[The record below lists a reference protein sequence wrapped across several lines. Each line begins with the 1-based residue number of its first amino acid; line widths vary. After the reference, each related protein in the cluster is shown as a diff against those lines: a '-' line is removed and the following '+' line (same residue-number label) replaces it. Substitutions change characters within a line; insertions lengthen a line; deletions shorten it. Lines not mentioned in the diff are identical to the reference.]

1 MIYRDIRE
9 KLELTRE
16 EAAELLESIS
26 PERLVRIENGKFPI
40 QPDEVCIMAQ
50 KYKEPSL
57 CNYYCAN
64 ECPIGQKYV
73 PEVKMQD
80 LSDIVLQML
89 AFVNTMKN
97 KQDRLIE
104 IAADGEIT
112 DEELLDF
119 IRIREDLSRISVTAQ
134 ALTLWTEKM
143 IAEGKIDWNRYEK
156 LKKTFD

>member
-143 IAEGKIDWNRYEK
+143 IAEGKIDWDRYEK
-156 LKKTFD
+156 LKQTLK

>member
-9 KLELTRE
+9 KLGLTRE

>member
-9 KLELTRE
+9 KLDLTRE
-16 EAAELLESIS
+16 EAGALLESIS
-26 PERLVRIENGKFPI
+26 PERLVRIESGRFPI

-73 PEVKMQD
+73 PEVKPQD

-89 AFVNTMKN
+89 ASVNAMKN
-97 KQDRLIE
+97 RQDRLIE
-104 IAADGEIT
+104 IAADGAIT

-119 IRIREDLSRISVTAQ
+119 IQIREELSRISVSAQ

-143 IAEGKIDWNRYEK
+143 MAEGKIDIARYEK
-156 LKKTFD
+156 LKKTLV

>member
-16 EAAELLESIS
+16 EASELLQAIS
-26 PERLVRIENGKFPI
+26 PERLSRIESGKFAI
-40 QPDEVCIMAQ
+40 NPDEVCLMAE

-57 CNYYCAN
+57 CNYYCSH

-80 LSDIVLQML
+80 LSAIVLNML
-89 AFVNTMKN
+89 DSVNSMKN
-97 KQDRLIE
+97 NQERLIE
-104 IAADGEIT
+104 IAADGEIE
-112 DEELLDF
+112 DAELLDF
-119 IRIREDLSRISVTAQ
+119 IKIREELSRISETAQ

-143 IAEGKIDWNRYEK
+143 IADGKIDMARYNK
-156 LKKTFD
+156 IKNNS

>member
-16 EAAELLESIS
+16 EASELLQAIS
-26 PERLVRIENGKFPI
+26 PERLSRIESGKFAI
-40 QPDEVCIMAQ
+40 NPDEVCLMAE

-57 CNYYCAN
+57 CNYYCSH

-80 LSDIVLQML
+80 LSAIVLNML
-89 AFVNTMKN
+89 DSVNSMKN
-97 KQDRLIE
+97 NQERLIE
-104 IAADGEIT
+104 IAADGEIE
-112 DEELLDF
+112 DAELLDF
-119 IRIREDLSRISVTAQ
+119 IKIREELSRISETAQ

-143 IAEGKIDWNRYEK
+143 IADGKIDMARYTK
-156 LKKTFD
+156 IKNNS